1 MPLLTRWFLRAAL
14 LYLLLG
20 FTLGA
25 LMLANKGVPFAPQ
38 LWRLLPAHIETLLM
52 GWLLLLAL
60 GVAYWILPRFKTARP
75 RSWLVWLSLLLL
87 NGGIACIALA
97 PFLAPSGQVSAY
109 GRLCETLGAAAFA
122 LHAWPRVKPPGV

>member
-25 LMLANKGVPFAPQ
+25 LMLANKGVPISPHI
-38 LWRLLPAHIETLLM
+38 WRLLPAHIETLLL

-60 GVAYWILPRFKTARP
+60 GVAYWILPRFKTERP
-75 RSWLVWLSLLLL
+75 NSWLVWLTFLLL
-87 NGGIACIALA
+87 NVGIGLVALGPFIAT
-97 PFLAPSGQVSAY
+97 S
-109 GRLCETLGAAAFA
+109 GRLGAMGRLLETLGVAAFA
-122 LHAWPRVKPPGV
+122 VHAWPRVKPPGI